1 MPRETLGQP
10 VVDDALVFDAHG
22 WLPPLRSGYPHCA
35 VNSVATIDTDVIRR
49 VAVSAP
55 GGMPSTAELAD
66 LVGDARVVLIGESS
80 HGTREF
86 YDARARI
93 TQWLIAERGF
103 CDRRSHYFHARA
115 ADQFDAIIHI
125 DRTEA
130 LEPLEPSSQ
139 WTAGEL
145 PESYPSGL

>member
-1 MPRETLGQP
+1 

-22 WLPPLRSGYPHCA
+22 RLSPLRSGYPHCA

-49 VAVSAP
+49 VVVSAP
-55 GGMPSTAELAD
+55 GGMPSTADLA
-66 LVGDARVVLIGESS
+66 E
-80 HGTREF
+80 
-86 YDARARI
+86 
-93 TQWLIAERGF
+93 
-103 CDRRSHYFHARA
+103 RRSHYFHARA